1 VDVARVEGVD
11 VTARALGVSRAGL
24 ERRLGAASAAGAATI
39 AGACPATVA
48 ARAAGDAR
56 GRGFVEI
63 DARVLGGSPRV
74 IVQLEGRDG
83 ERLRVELGD
92 AAVVDVVALARA
104 FLGRAR

>member
-1 VDVARVEGVD
+1 VARVEGVE
-11 VTARALGVSRAGL
+11 VTSRVLAVSRAGL
-24 ERRLGAASAAGAATI
+24 ERRLGAASAVGVVTLAAPRPAAVARRATGAAH
-39 AGACPATVA
+39 
-48 ARAAGDAR
+48 

-63 DARVLGGSPRV
+63 DARVLGGTPRV

-92 AAVVDVVALARA
+92 TTAVDVVALARA